1 MTSPFSYSSNPADGG
16 IIYLDGLTAEK
27 EQSILIVSFN
37 DLLISP
43 EDIEILEKRPSI
55 SEEETE
61 SINSKNL
68 PEAEKKKLL
77 DELKK
82 KTTEEKKAQ
91 KKEAKKIAYDIAAQF
106 NTRAAMNGRCK
117 NKFMSVVLSFPDSE
131 REMLEKDPQKM
142 EDIVQ
147 DWLDGMGFENAQHF
161 AVYHPGT
168 AQPHI
173 HIYVGM
179 VGPKLKVYNSFQTK
193 YRSQQVN
200 RNIEEKYGLKPGIGI
215 DKNYEADLE
224 KTDKRNK
231 ARLEIRKQVQYCLDQ
246 YVYDI
251 DILKNRLDKK
261 GIQMKLSVH
270 NNGKPGFVFSK
281 DKQPFNGG
289 DLGRMYTYGNLT
301 STLEDNRQKLQIF
314 EKLTGCVGLTGDVK
328 YKKMQPKE
336 TNDESN
342 KTKAQHRR
350 KYQSNGIIAYAYSE
364 KKEGYAIF
372 CLNENYYITAN
383 PVANDLNP
391 REQMWMSVDGTVCS
405 FVEIFAANMSG
416 SENKTIEKVAGEKQ
430 ASGKTV
436 TVTTTVSGGGTSSPA
451 PTFVPTGKTVR
462 DNKSAA
468 HTGDGLDET
477 EEIVDENGNKVV
489 VKKRKKGITL

>member
-27 EQSILIVSFN
+27 EQRILIVSFN

-43 EDIEILEKRPSI
+43 EDIEILEKRPSV
-55 SEEETE
+55 SEEEIE

-68 PEAEKKKLL
+68 PEAEKKKIL

-91 KKEAKKIAYDIAAQF
+91 KREAKKIAYDIAAQF

-131 REMLEKDPQKM
+131 REMLEKNPQMM

-161 AVYHPGT
+161 AVYHYDS

-200 RNIEEKYGLKPGIGI
+200 RDIENKYGLKPGIGI

-224 KTDKRNK
+224 KTSPKNK
-231 ARLEIRKQVQYCLDQ
+231 ARMEIFK
-246 YVYDI
+246 
-251 DILKNRLDKK
+251 ILKGCIDTYIPSAQKLESFLKSK
-261 GIQMKLSVH
+261 GITMKEIKH
-270 NNGKPGFVFSK
+270 NNGKMGYVFEK
-281 DKQPFNGG
+281 DGVPFAGG
-289 DLGRMYTYGNLT
+289 EIGRMFTYGNLT
-301 STLEDNRQKLQIF
+301 KQFEDNARKLEVF
-314 EKLTGCVGLTGDVK
+314 SGLVNAAGIEVNK
-328 YKKMQPKE
+328 YIRIPRSEQPTE
-336 TNDESN
+336 EN
-342 KTKAQHRR
+342 KTRAQHRR
-350 KYQSNGIIAYAYSE
+350 TYKPFGTEAFAITKDGDKYALFNNGKDIFISDIPFVSNEQI
-364 KKEGYAIF
+364 KK
-372 CLNENYYITAN
+372 AN
-383 PVANDLNP
+383 
-391 REQMWMSVDGTVCS
+391 WISVDGRKLSYNEMMNDRIKHVT
-405 FVEIFAANMSG
+405 A
-416 SENKTIEKVAGEKQ
+416 
-430 ASGKTV
+430 GKTEK
-436 TVTTTVSGGGTSSPA
+436 TAAGKTATVSRSSTSSPA
-451 PTFVPTGKTVR
+451 PTFVPAGKTVR
-462 DNKSAA
+462 DNKSVAN
-468 HTGDGLDET
+468 TGDGLDET
-477 EEIVDENGNKVV
+477 EEYIDEDGNKKTR
-489 VKKRKKGITL
+489 KKRKLSI